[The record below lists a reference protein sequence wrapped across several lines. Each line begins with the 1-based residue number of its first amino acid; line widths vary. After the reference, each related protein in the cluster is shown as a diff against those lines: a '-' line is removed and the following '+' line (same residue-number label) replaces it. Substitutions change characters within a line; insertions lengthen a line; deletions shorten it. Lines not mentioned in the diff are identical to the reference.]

1 MGAWIETV
9 EPPTMQPVNP
19 VALLVGAWIETICL
33 RVSLT
38 EEMSHSSWVRGL
50 KLILVGLLVIVFP
63 VALLVGAWIETVIV
77 YECYHLDCVALL
89 VGAWIET

>member
-1 MGAWIETV
+1 
-9 EPPTMQPVNP
+9 
-19 VALLVGAWIETICL
+19 
-33 RVSLT
+33 
-38 EEMSHSSWVRGL
+38 MSHSSWVRGL

-89 VGAWIET
+89 VGAWIETRLENNDEIPL